1 MGFRCGCGPLH
12 CQSPKVVHT
21 LSTLHS
27 LQTCATVHQAE
38 YHGHLVYQ
46 EVDCKSMCPREHVS
60 SGIPSP
66 YLEILFSKSLEVLTA
81 LLLCTREDQ
90 GGNLDLRKYSN

>member
-27 LQTCATVHQAE
+27 LQTCATVRQAE
-38 YHGHLVYQ
+38 YHGHLVYR

-66 YLEILFSKSLEVLTA
+66 YLEILFSKSLE
-81 LLLCTREDQ
+81 
-90 GGNLDLRKYSN
+90 GLDCSFAMAQERIKEGTWT